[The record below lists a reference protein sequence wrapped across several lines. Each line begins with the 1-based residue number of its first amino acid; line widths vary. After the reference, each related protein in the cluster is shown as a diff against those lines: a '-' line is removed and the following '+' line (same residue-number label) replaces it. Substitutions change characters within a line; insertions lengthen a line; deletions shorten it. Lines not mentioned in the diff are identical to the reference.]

1 MKICM
6 LAGSFPPDI
15 GGAAAHVYE
24 LSTALVRQGNEVYVI
39 AFTTNPNL
47 KKYQEINGIKVY
59 RVSIPHIRIIGLI
72 VCSFK
77 AWLKLRALIKDK
89 NINLIHYHNLLP
101 CALVARFTTNIP
113 KVQTE
118 HSSGFLMAVEK
129 GEYKR
134 FYRWLFTQSDYVIG
148 ASQVLVD
155 NLIKYGVSRD
165 KTSFIGSG
173 VDVERFNPTVDGGE
187 VRERHC
193 KKPDEN
199 IILCP
204 ARLDPVKGVWYLIRA
219 IPYIIKQNN
228 TAKFLIVGDGPEIEK
243 LNQEVIRLQIA
254 DRVTFAGRVPN
265 PEMPKYYA
273 ASDIVILP
281 SLIEGGTSIAG
292 LEAMATG
299 KPLVGTR
306 VGGTPWIIADGE
318 TGILVPPRNPEE
330 LAHAITSLL
339 SDKGKRTAMGLKA
352 RKKAESE
359 FSWQIIARKIQD
371 IYYGVAQSKG
381 KTTVKGIG

>member
-15 GGAAAHVYE
+15 GGAAAHIYG
-24 LSTALVRQGNEVYVI
+24 LSTALLRQGNEVYVI
-39 AFTTNPNL
+39 AFTTNPHP
-47 KKYQEINGIKVY
+47 KRYQEINGIKVY
-59 RVSIPHIRIIGLI
+59 RVYIPHIRIIGLM
-72 VCSFK
+72 VCAFK
-77 AWLKLRALIKDK
+77 AWLRLRALIKDK
-89 NINLIHYHNLLP
+89 DIDLIHYHNLLP
-101 CALVARFTTNIP
+101 CALVARFTTNTT

-129 GEYKR
+129 GEYKTL
-134 FYRWLFTQSDYVIG
+134 YRWLFSQSDYVIG

-173 VDVERFNPTVDGGE
+173 VDVERFNPAIEGGE
-187 VRERHC
+187 IRERYC

-219 IPYIIKQNN
+219 IPYIIKQNDSPR
-228 TAKFLIVGDGPEIEK
+228 FLITGDGPETEK

-254 DRVTFAGRVPN
+254 DRVIFTGRIPN
-265 PEMPKYYA
+265 SEMPKYYA
-273 ASDIVILP
+273 ASDIVVLP
-281 SLIEGGTSIAG
+281 SLIEGTSVAG
-292 LEAMATG
+292 LEAIATG

-318 TGILVPPRNPEE
+318 TGILVSPKNPEE
-330 LAHAITSLL
+330 LASAIVSLL
-339 SDKGKRTAMGLKA
+339 NDRERRTTMGLKA
-352 RKKAESE
+352 RKRAESE
-359 FSWQIIARKIQD
+359 FSWQIIAGKIQD
-371 IYYGVAQSKG
+371 IYYRVIQSKSKPSIKDAG
-381 KTTVKGIG
+381 

>member
-15 GGAAAHVYE
+15 GGAAAHIYE
-24 LSTALVRQGNEVYVI
+24 LSTALLRQGNEVYVI
-39 AFTTNPNL
+39 AFTTNPHL

-59 RVSIPHIRIIGLI
+59 RVYTPPTRLAGLM

-77 AWLKLRALIKDK
+77 AWCRLRALMKDK
-89 NINLIHYHNLLP
+89 NIDLIHYHNLLP
-101 CALVARFTTNIP
+101 CAFVARFIANIP

-134 FYRWLFTQSDYVIG
+134 LYRWLFSQSDYVIG

-165 KTSFIGSG
+165 RTSFIGSG
-173 VDVERFNPTVDGGE
+173 VDVERFNPAVDGSEIRGKYG
-187 VRERHC
+187 V
-193 KKPDEN
+193 KPTEN
-199 IILCP
+199 IVLCP

-219 IPYIIKQNN
+219 IPYIIKQDDSPR
-228 TAKFLIVGDGPEIEK
+228 FLIAGDGPEMEK
-243 LNQEVIRLQIA
+243 LNQEVIKLQIA

-265 PEMPKYYA
+265 SEMPKYYA
-273 ASDIVILP
+273 ASDIVVLP
-281 SLIEGGTSIAG
+281 SLKEATSIAG

-306 VGGTPWIIADGE
+306 VGGIPQIIADGE
-318 TGILVPPRNPEE
+318 TGTLVPPRNPEE
-330 LAHAITSLL
+330 LARAITSLL
-339 SDKGKRTAMGLKA
+339 GDKGKRTAMGLKA
-352 RKKAESE
+352 RDKAEGE

-371 IYYGVAQSKG
+371 IYYNVAQSKG
-381 KTTVKGIG
+381 KTTVKGTG

>member
-15 GGAAAHVYE
+15 GGAAAHIYE
-24 LSTALVRQGNEVYVI
+24 LSTALLQQGNKVYVI
-39 AFTTNPNL
+39 AFTTNPHL
-47 KKYQEINGIKVY
+47 RECQEINGLKVY
-59 RVSIPHIRIIGLI
+59 RVYIPHIRIIGLM

-89 NINLIHYHNLLP
+89 DINLIHYHNLLP
-101 CALVARFTTNIP
+101 CALVARFITGLP

-134 FYRWLFTQSDYVIG
+134 LYRWLFSQSDYVIG

-155 NLIKYGVSRD
+155 NVIKYGGSRD
-165 KTSFIGSG
+165 KTSFIESG
-173 VDVERFNPTVDGGE
+173 VDVEKFNPTIDGSE
-187 VRERHC
+187 VREKYC
-193 KKPDEN
+193 KKPNED

-204 ARLDPVKGVWYLIRA
+204 ARLDPVKGVRYLIRA

-228 TAKFLIVGDGPEIEK
+228 TAKFLIVGDGPEMER
-243 LNQEVIRLQIA
+243 LNQEIVRLQIA
-254 DRVTFAGRVPN
+254 DRVTFAGRIPN
-265 PEMPKYYA
+265 SEMPKYHA
-273 ASDIVILP
+273 ASDIVVLP
-281 SLIEGGTSIAG
+281 SLIEATSIAG

-306 VGGTPWIIADGE
+306 VGGTPRIIADGE
-318 TGILVPPRNPEE
+318 TGILVPPRNPKE
-330 LAHAITSLL
+330 LAYAITSLL

-352 RKKAESE
+352 REKAESE

-371 IYYGVAQSKG
+371 IYYGVAQSKS
-381 KTTVKGIG
+381 KTTVKGTG

>member
-1 MKICM
+1 M

-15 GGAAAHVYE
+15 GGAAAHVYG
-24 LSTALVRQGNEVYVI
+24 LSKALLRLGNEVYVI
-39 AFTTNPNL
+39 AFATNPHL
-47 KKYQEINGIKVY
+47 RECQEINGIEVY
-59 RVSIPHIRIIGLI
+59 RIYTPPIRLAGLMI
-72 VCSFK
+72 CSFK
-77 AWLKLRALIKDK
+77 AWLKLRALIKEKD
-89 NINLIHYHNLLP
+89 IDLIHYHNLLP
-101 CALVARFTTNIP
+101 CALVARFITGLP

-134 FYRWLFTQSDYVIG
+134 LYRWLFSQSDYVIG

-155 NLIKYGVSRD
+155 NVIKYGGSCD

-173 VDVERFNPTVDGGE
+173 VDVEKFNPTIDGSE
-187 VRERHC
+187 VREKYC
-193 KKPDEN
+193 KKPNED

-204 ARLDPVKGVWYLIRA
+204 ARLDPVKGVRYLIRA

-228 TAKFLIVGDGPEIEK
+228 TAKFLIVGDGPEMER
-243 LNQEVIRLQIA
+243 LNQEVVRLQIVN
-254 DRVTFAGRVPN
+254 RVTFTGRISN
-265 PEMPKYYA
+265 SEMPKYYA
-273 ASDIVILP
+273 ASDIVVLP
-281 SLIEGGTSIAG
+281 SLIEATSIAG

-306 VGGTPWIIADGE
+306 VGGIPRIIADGK

-339 SDKGKRTAMGLKA
+339 SDKGKRTTMGLKA
-352 RKKAESE
+352 RKRAESE

-371 IYYGVAQSKG
+371 IYYRVINLRARLQL
-381 KTTVKGIG
+381 IGLDRR